1 MLRVSSMIFCIAFLA
16 AGCKAPEK
24 PDPALLAQMTAT
36 QGTANQSLAVSNTA
50 LNQAQT
56 AQNGVSGLKDSHDA
70 LSARM
75 TAAEARLDRLAAA
88 RNAKAKK
95 PKPKKL
101 KPKKTARKSTQA
113 KAAGG

>member
-1 MLRVSSMIFCIAFLA
+1 MLRVSFMIFCIAFLA

-24 PDPALLAQMTAT
+24 PDPSLLAQLTAT
-36 QGTANQSLAVSNTA
+36 QGTANQSLAISSTA

-75 TAAEARLDRLAAA
+75 TAAETRLDRLAAA
-88 RNAKAKK
+88 QKAKAKK
-95 PKPKKL
+95 IKT
-101 KPKKTARKSTQA
+101 KKTARKATSA

>member
-1 MLRVSSMIFCIAFLA
+1 MIFCIAFLA
-16 AGCKAPEK
+16 MGCKAPEK
-24 PDPALLAQMTAT
+24 PDPALLAQMTAGQT
-36 QGTANQSLAVSNTA
+36 TANQSLAISNTA

-88 RNAKAKK
+88 QKAKSKKAKA
-95 PKPKKL
+95 
-101 KPKKTARKSTQA
+101 KKTARKATPV

>member
-1 MLRVSSMIFCIAFLA
+1 MLRISSMIFCIAFLA
-16 AGCKAPEK
+16 TGCKAPQK
-24 PDPALLAQMTAT
+24 PDPNLLAQMTAT
-36 QGTANQSLAVSNTA
+36 QGTANQSLAISNTA

-75 TAAEARLDRLAAA
+75 TAAEARLDKIAAA
-88 RNAKAKK
+88 QKARIKK
-95 PKPKKL
+95 P
-101 KPKKTARKSTQA
+101 KPKKTARKAAPA